1 MKLSSGREVE
11 LKKPSIEERIKCND
25 AKQVSLNNETGEIM
39 FKQSFKALCLWA
51 CAGLGC
57 SLSDLSDYSDAEIAE
72 IGKEVEAMA
81 SLNPS
86 KPQS

>member
-1 MKLSSGREVE
+1 MKLSTGKEVE
-11 LKKPSIEERIKCND
+11 LKQPSIEDRIKCND

-57 SLSDLSDYSDAEIAE
+57 EMKDLNQYSDAEIAE